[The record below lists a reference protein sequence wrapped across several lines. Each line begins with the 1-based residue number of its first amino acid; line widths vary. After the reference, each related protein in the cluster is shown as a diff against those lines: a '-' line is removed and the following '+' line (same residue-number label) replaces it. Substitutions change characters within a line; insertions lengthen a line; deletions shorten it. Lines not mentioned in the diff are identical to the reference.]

1 MCNKTPSQI
10 LSPEQ
15 ADLAQQQEEG
25 QARALANPD
34 LGLVM
39 VWVKVWVWVRVMV
52 VLGRAKVLVQVMV
65 LVSLGWVK
73 ELHYSRHWFPQAPV
87 GKLYWPG
94 HPLRKTKRQGWVLGK
109 GRCWLRLLCS
119 LQLPR

>member
-34 LGLVM
+34 LGLVT
-39 VWVKVWVWVRVMV
+39 VWVKVWVRVMV

-109 GRCWLRLLCS
+109 GRCWLRLLCN